1 MSFTKTLFLGAALSA
16 LAAAPSFA
24 FPDIHVAAGPMMR
37 GMKVSPSGVGH
48 FKTNIQDGRHVSQTS
63 TVTLQ
68 YTLSAA
74 TAYKNPI
81 SLFGYVW
88 RQGCTPITPEKQ
100 KYSKSKIASIAK
112 GTSTGVISG
121 CTNTVTF
128 YGPVYTLN
136 KKKAKSDHFVGHLKA
151 KISGIKLDLVEN
163 VNLTITK

>member
-1 MSFTKTLFLGAALSA
+1 
-16 LAAAPSFA
+16 
-24 FPDIHVAAGPMMR
+24 MR
-37 GMKVSPSGVGH
+37 GMKVSPSEVGH
-48 FKTNIQDGRHVSQTS
+48 HKTNIHDSKRINSQTS
-63 TVTLQ
+63 TVDLS
-68 YTLSAA
+68 YTLSKA

-100 KYSKSKIASIAK
+100 KYSKSKIRSTIAK

-136 KKKAKSDHFVGHLKA
+136 KKKAKSDQFVGHLKA
-151 KISGIKLDLVEN
+151 SISGINLDLVEN
-163 VNLTITK
+163 VSLKITK